1 MASLVRQLVGGLT
14 RILQSSPQAAETWFV
29 LVVDDCAKQI
39 LRHILGARDM
49 MIRNVALISGIED
62 QRQPI
67 TTACAVYLCRPTQKN
82 IGLFHGHIKAGY
94 YASYEFI
101 ACAGPT
107 QLHQLA
113 FSEFRTDVAAGKMVA
128 RLIEYPMSLRM
139 ICDDIYTAY
148 TSPTES
154 SDPMKVNV
162 RALYSYFASFSRGD
176 EDALN
181 RTIRIPYI
189 YTCGKKAKQLVLA
202 FFEELQA
209 NNIRSERLAGH
220 VLMLADREADPVPLF
235 YHPYTYTGLM
245 YDLGIFNGGDS
256 DRKDEPPFGLGP
268 AFQDSVFRDICTH
281 HFTTATEKV
290 NSLLHEL
297 SSNYAAATDAKAAYN
312 HLLNNV
318 EAIKTKKASCER
330 HTNIC
335 GKILN
340 YITEESIKTYI
351 DTEQEQLNSQR
362 KSLLT
367 LSTSL
372 TTRGTPL
379 TKEEEENL
387 IRTIICVL
395 LGSQENLDAL
405 INGLFAKVKD
415 LLDLLS
421 SVSGI
426 GPTDLQTA
434 LQSYAFRIRDAG
446 TTVKPSGDQ
455 QSKSAQWQAMDA
467 FVDVAVAFAKKGID
481 AIMGKQTSLISLL
494 LTLIAPS
501 TLSQPRYSSYFS
513 VEAYGGTFNGAAN
526 TVGLFV
532 VGEGSLEEASRL
544 KLEIHQAFR
553 ENQMDAPHVTYGCTS
568 FPEKRASALSA
579 LIKAAT

>member
-1 MASLVRQLVGGLT
+1 MASLARQLVGGLT
-14 RILQSSPQAAETWFV
+14 RILQSSPQATETWFV
-29 LVVDDCAKQI
+29 LIVDDCARQVLK
-39 LRHILGARDM
+39 HILGARDLM
-49 MIRNVALISGIED
+49 VRNVALIIGIED
-62 QRQPI
+62 RRQPI
-67 TTACAVYLCRPTQKN
+67 PTACAIYFCSPTQKN
-82 IGLFHGHIKAGY
+82 FGLFHGHIKAGY

-101 ACAGPT
+101 ACTGPT

-113 FSEFRTDVAAGKMVA
+113 FSEFRTDVTSGRLVG
-128 RLIEYPMSLRM
+128 RLIEYPVSLRM

-148 TSPTES
+148 TSPAET
-154 SDPMKVNV
+154 SDPMKANM

-181 RTIRIPYI
+181 RNIRIPYI

-245 YDLGIFNGGDS
+245 NDLGIFSGGDS
-256 DRKDEPPFGLGP
+256 EKKDEPPLGLGP
-268 AFQDSVFRDICTH
+268 AFQDPVFKAIRAQ
-281 HFTTATEKV
+281 HFTTATEEV
-290 NSLLHEL
+290 NKLLHEL
-297 SSNYAAATDAKAAYN
+297 SSNYASVTDAKTTYT
-312 HLLNNV
+312 HILNNID
-318 EAIKTKKASCER
+318 AMKTKKASCER

-340 YITEESIKTYI
+340 YITEESIKAYL
-351 DTEQEQLNSQR
+351 DTEQEQPSSQR
-362 KSLLT
+362 KSLLA
-367 LSTSL
+367 LSTTL
-372 TTRGTPL
+372 TSRTRPL
-379 TKEEEENL
+379 TKEEEEHL

-395 LGSQENLDAL
+395 LGSQDNLDAL
-405 INGLFAKVKD
+405 INGLFAKIKD

-426 GPTDLQTA
+426 GLTDLQTA

-446 TTVKPSGDQ
+446 TTAKPSGDQ
-455 QSKSAQWQAMDA
+455 QMKSGQWQAMDA

-481 AIMGKQTSLISLL
+481 AIMGKQTSLIALL

-501 TLSQPRYSSYFS
+501 TLSQPKYHNYFS
-513 VEAYGGTFNGAAN
+513 LEAYGGTFHGAAN

-544 KLEIHQAFR
+544 KLEIQQAFR
-553 ENQMDAPHVTYGCTS
+553 ENQIDAPHVTYGCTF
-568 FPEKRASALSA
+568 FPVKRAPALSA